1 MHDATSPVT
10 SSLPSSPAAAAV
22 TVRDTHATQAD
33 ASSSGRSSSGSGTGL
48 SRLPRAAGSLHRL
61 AVPLIFVAVVAFFG
75 TTTPTFLT
83 AGNLSSLLLNNFA
96 LLAIVA
102 TGMTVAVAA
111 GGIDLSVGT
120 ALDFSSLAF
129 ITLLNAGHGVVVAT
143 FGAIGAGLVAG
154 GFNAVLIG
162 GLRLTPFLATL
173 GTLFVGT
180 SVQQLLS
187 GGGLPIYLASGIH
200 IGLTTAHIAGIALPL
215 VIVAVVA
222 IVYGAVLARGRFGR
236 ALIAV
241 GEQADVADYSGLSS
255 RRISGLTY
263 LACALAAAIAGIVL
277 SSTVSAYVPL
287 SGNAFMLN
295 AIGAT
300 FIGTTLS
307 RSARPNVAGT
317 LVGVL
322 FLNIVANG
330 LLLIGWN
337 FYWQQVATG
346 LLILVILAF
355 SFTSRRATSR

>member
-1 MHDATSPVT
+1 
-10 SSLPSSPAAAAV
+10 
-22 TVRDTHATQAD
+22 
-33 ASSSGRSSSGSGTGL
+33 
-48 SRLPRAAGSLHRL
+48 
-61 AVPLIFVAVVAFFG
+61 VVAFFSA
-75 TTTPTFLT
+75 TTPAFATL
-83 AGNLSSLLLNNFA
+83 ANLSSLLLNNFT

-129 ITLLNAGHGVVVAT
+129 IALLNAGHGLAVAMA
-143 FGAIGAGLVAG
+143 GAIGGGLVAG
-154 GFNAVLIG
+154 GFNALLIG
-162 GLRLTPFLATL
+162 GLRLPPFLATL

-187 GGGLPIYLASGIH
+187 GGGLPIYLVPGVH
-200 IGLTTAHIAGIALPL
+200 IGLATARIAGVALPL
-215 VIVAVVA
+215 AIVAVVA
-222 IVYGAVLARGRFGR
+222 LAYGIVLARGRFGR
-236 ALIAV
+236 ALVAV
-241 GEQADVADYSGLSS
+241 GEQREVADYSGLSS

-263 LACALAAAIAGIVL
+263 LASALAAAIAGIVL

-307 RSARPNVAGT
+307 RCARANVAGT

-346 LLILVILAF
+346 LLILLILAF
-355 SFTSRRATSR
+355 SFASRRAQSR